1 MVIKARKV
9 PSLAV
14 TFYMSVYIGLFL
26 IFGVVKAFQLS
37 AIFDVHCTQTGNVAL
52 FK

>member
-9 PSLAV
+9 PSLAASSYV
-14 TFYMSVYIGLFL
+14 AVYIGLFL
-26 IFGVVKAFQLS
+26 MSGVVKAFRLS